1 MICLTL
7 LMINVGNNPD
17 VVRRVQDPFFL
28 TQIAQ
33 TFKDVS
39 NAIVK
44 FAPWSGAWVSESG
57 GAYNRVAN

>member
-44 FAPWSGAWVSESG
+44 ICKRAVSAG
-57 GAYNRVAN
+57 LKFL